1 MAIEGINLTRL
12 LSWMEAKGLGEGPL
26 TGLES
31 LTGGSM
37 NILAKFERAG
47 RSYVLRR
54 PPVHL
59 RKNSNETMRREA
71 RVLKA
76 LSGSDVPHPELIRA
90 CDDEGVLGAVFYLM
104 EPVDGFNPADGRL
117 PAPYEGDT
125 TWREALGLSM
135 VDALAK
141 LHRLDYRQVGLE
153 GFGKPEGFLDRQV
166 DRWRGQLESYAQIEG
181 WPGPA
186 GLPHVAEIAKWLEG
200 CVPADFSPGILHG
213 DFLLHNVMARPNK
226 PELAAIIDWE
236 LATVGDPLLDLGWLI
251 ASWPS
256 SEEEVGLFVGAKPW
270 DGFPK
275 ADDLV
280 AAYAA
285 RSDRDLTH
293 LQWYVVMAC
302 YKLAIILEG
311 TYARSCAGKAPRN
324 VGEKVHKV
332 AVALLNRALDVM
344 SSEKAKVA

>member
-1 MAIEGINLTRL
+1 MMIDGIDPSKLIT
-12 LSWMEAKGLGEGPL
+12 WMDVEGLGAGPL
-26 TGLES
+26 SGLEL

-47 RSYVLRR
+47 RRYVMRR
-54 PPVHL
+54 PPMHL

-76 LSGSDVPHPELIRA
+76 LGESDVPHPALIRA
-90 CDDEGVLGAVFYLM
+90 CDDEAVLGAVFYLM
-104 EPVDGFNPADGRL
+104 EPVDGFNPADGLL
-117 PAPYEGDT
+117 PAPYAGEAA
-125 TWREALGLSM
+125 WRDALGLSM

-141 LHRLDYRQVGLE
+141 LHRLDFRQVGLE

-166 DRWRGQLESYAQIEG
+166 GRWRGQLESYTQLEG

-186 GLPHVAEIAKWLEG
+186 GLPHVADIAMWLEAR
-200 CVPADFSPGILHG
+200 VPPTFSAGILHG
-213 DFLLHNVMARPNK
+213 DYLLHNVMARPDK
-226 PELAAIIDWE
+226 PELVAIIDWE

-275 ADDLV
+275 ADDLI

-285 RSDRDLTH
+285 KSDRDLTH

-311 TYARSCAGKAPRN
+311 TYARSCTGKAPRD

-332 AVALLNRALDVM
+332 AVALLNRALEVM
-344 SSEKAKVA
+344 GSDKARVA